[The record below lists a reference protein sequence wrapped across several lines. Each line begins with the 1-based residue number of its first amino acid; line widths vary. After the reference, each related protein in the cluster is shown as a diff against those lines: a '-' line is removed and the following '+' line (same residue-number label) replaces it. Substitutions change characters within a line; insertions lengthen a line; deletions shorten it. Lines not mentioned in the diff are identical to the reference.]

1 MSDEQITAALR
12 WLFREASLVA
22 EPSGAA
28 AVAGA
33 LAGGSSDGGVS
44 VAIVSGGN
52 VEPAEYAKYLI
63 Q

>member
-1 MSDEQITAALR
+1 VR

-33 LAGGSSDGGVS
+33 LEGGSSAGGVS

-52 VEPAEYAKYLI
+52 VDPAAYAGYISPGPRSK
-63 Q
+63 